1 MLESSL
7 GRGKHKRMRK
17 PSVELIEKLRD
28 IAKEVRR
35 DVVKMTG
42 IAGSGHPGGSLSAVE
57 ILVSLYF
64 ARMRHNPKDP
74 YWPERDRFVLSKG
87 HAAPALYSILSL
99 CGYFPREELWTLRK
113 VGSRLQGHPSR
124 LDTPGVEASTGSLG
138 IGFGIAQGMAIAGKL
153 DRKDYRVFVLLG
165 DGEIEEGMVWEVAMS
180 SAHYHLDNFTAI
192 LDYNGLQ
199 IDGSVH
205 EVMSPYPIAS
215 KWRAFGWEV
224 FEVDGHDFYQI
235 LEAFDRV
242 EEIRGA
248 PSIIIAHTVKGKGVS
263 FMENNVAFHGKAPKP
278 EEVEIALREL
288 GEE

>member
-1 MLESSL
+1 MTM
-7 GRGKHKRMRK
+7 KK
-17 PSVELIEKLRD
+17 PSSELIEKLKS

-35 DVVKMTG
+35 DIIKMIG
-42 IAGSGHPGGSLSAVE
+42 IAGSGHPGGSLSVVE

-64 ARMRHNPKDP
+64 ARMRHNPRDP

-87 HAAPALYSILSL
+87 HAAPALYSVLSL

-113 VGSRLQGHPSR
+113 VNSRLQGHPSR
-124 LDTPGVEASTGSLG
+124 LDTPGIEASTGSLG
-138 IGFGIAQGMAIAGKL
+138 IGFGIAQGMAMAGKL
-153 DRKDYRVFVLLG
+153 DRRDYRVFVLLG
-165 DGEIEEGMVWEVAMS
+165 DGEIEEGIVWEVAMS
-180 SAHYHLDNFTAI
+180 SAHYHLDNLTAI

-199 IDGSVH
+199 IDGSIH
-205 EVMSPYPIAS
+205 EVMSPYPIVS

-235 LEAFDRV
+235 LEALDRV
-242 EEIRGA
+242 ERVRGA

-263 FMENNVAFHGKAPKP
+263 FMENNVSFHGKAPKP

-288 GEE
+288 EGE